1 MTNAM
6 KLYSRVA
13 LPASLIPR
21 LVLRSGLALLLLFP
35 GNVYGD
41 TVVLVNGDKLTGD
54 VKSLDDG
61 AVTIKLSYVDDPIV
75 IEVNMIASVKTDKEM
90 KATLQDGSTVSGKL
104 GPAAVP
110 GSFLAANS
118 GTPIEFKNVASMALL
133 IPEPEPPKTW
143 KDRLATD
150 NTLTYAFMGNSSLTT
165 FNWNTTTEYYGEKW
179 EPGIEIQQT
188 FNGGGSSKSNRQS
201 YGYLTTNYYL
211 TDHLFIY
218 PWLSGLKETIADTG
232 NGSLIQSGGG
242 IGWAFRREK
251 EYRLLV
257 QGGPAAETDTATLYA
272 NSLPGQSGDL
282 HFRRTIPLG
291 GVGLTW
297 NVRPDDGVQWKTQL
311 VYSHSFDY
319 DVRNRNRLA
328 VNLVLQIP
336 IAGPLS
342 LAFQARDFANILAP
356 SALSLKTFNLTTGL
370 SVSY

>member
-1 MTNAM
+1 M
-6 KLYSRVA
+6 KQYSRA
-13 LPASLIPR
+13 ELKESLVCR
-21 LVLRSGLALLLLFP
+21 LFLHSGLALLLLCS
-35 GNVYGD
+35 GHLYGD
-41 TVVLVNGDKLTGD
+41 TIVLVNGDKLTGE
-54 VKSLDDG
+54 VISLDDG
-61 AVTIKLSYVDDPIV
+61 KVTIKLSYADDPIV
-75 IEVNMIASVKTDKEM
+75 IKANILASVKTDKEM

-150 NTLTYAFMGNSSLTT
+150 NSLTYAFMGNSSLTT

-188 FNGGGSSKSNRQS
+188 FNGGGSSKSNRQT

-211 TDHLFIY
+211 TEHLFLY

-232 NGSLIQSGGG
+232 NGSLVQSGGG

-272 NSLPGQSGDL
+272 NSLPGQSGNL
-282 HFRRTIPLG
+282 HFRNTIPLG
-291 GVGLTW
+291 VVGVTW

-311 VYSHSFDY
+311 VYSHSFDH

-328 VNLVLQIP
+328 INLVLQIP
-336 IAGPLS
+336 ITGPLS
-342 LAFQARDFANILAP
+342 LAFQARDFADILSP
-356 SALSLKTFNLTTGL
+356 SALNLKTFNLTTGL
-370 SVSY
+370 SVSF